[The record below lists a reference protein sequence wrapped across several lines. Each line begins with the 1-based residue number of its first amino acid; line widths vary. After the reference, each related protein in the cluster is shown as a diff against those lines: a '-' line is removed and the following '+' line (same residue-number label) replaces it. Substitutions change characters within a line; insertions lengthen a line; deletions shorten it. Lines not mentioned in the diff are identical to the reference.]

1 MKTLKILLVSLLLFV
16 SNIYAQSNKDKYVN
30 EPGYFE
36 FGDLSSLIV
45 NQNSTEVILNE
56 TMLQSIAEMS
66 DDDPEVKNLF
76 NNIKYLRVNTLGVT
90 EKNTKAIDT
99 KFKDIEN
106 LLLKDNWERMVV
118 NSDKQGKVS
127 IYVKNPT
134 KEGIKGLVILSK
146 RNKGE
151 ATFVNIAGKIDL
163 KQLGD
168 IGGKFKI
175 PNMDKIDEVTGEK
188 K

>member
-1 MKTLKILLVSLLLFV
+1 MKKLKIVLFGVLLLA
-16 SNIYAQSNKDKYVN
+16 STLSAQSDKDKYNN

-36 FGDLSSLIV
+36 FGDLSSLLSG
-45 NQNSTEVILNE
+45 QKSTEVILTE
-56 TMLQSIAEMS
+56 TMLQSIAEMT

-76 NNIKYLRVNTLGVT
+76 KNIKYLRVNSFGVT
-90 EKNTKAIDT
+90 EKNNKAIDK

-106 LLLKDNWERMVV
+106 LLLNESWERMIT

-127 IYVKNPT
+127 IYVKNPS

-163 KQLGD
+163 KQLGE

-175 PNMDKIDEVTGEK
+175 PDMQKINEVTGDK
-188 K
+188 